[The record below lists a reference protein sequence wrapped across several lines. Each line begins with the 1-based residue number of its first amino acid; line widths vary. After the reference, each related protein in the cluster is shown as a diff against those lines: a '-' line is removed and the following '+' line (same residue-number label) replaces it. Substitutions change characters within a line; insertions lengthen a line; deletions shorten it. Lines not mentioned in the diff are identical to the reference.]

1 MANFDLSSYELEN
14 VTTGMRTAFRNG
26 AEGSIIGCI
35 QAQTHETGTGKI
47 YSQLEGV
54 TNYPDPFF
62 DMFIT
67 PALYA
72 GLGSPP
78 PPMYKAGDTIYEF
91 FKSKYP
97 SIIQAKI
104 TSGKLVLVFKTTG
117 SMYEDEPTRGYY
129 KLVPKAA
136 AAAAAEPAIMISD
149 AATTSSAAPPPRR
162 STRTPKGGKR
172 RQKKSRKSRKSSKYR
187 KSRKYMKSMKSIKSM
202 K

>member
-35 QAQTHETGTGKI
+35 QAQTHEPGTGKI

-91 FKSKYP
+91 FKSKYT

-136 AAAAAEPAIMISD
+136 AAAAAEPAISD

>member
-35 QAQTHETGTGKI
+35 QAQTHEPGTGKI

-136 AAAAAEPAIMISD
+136 AAEPAIMISD